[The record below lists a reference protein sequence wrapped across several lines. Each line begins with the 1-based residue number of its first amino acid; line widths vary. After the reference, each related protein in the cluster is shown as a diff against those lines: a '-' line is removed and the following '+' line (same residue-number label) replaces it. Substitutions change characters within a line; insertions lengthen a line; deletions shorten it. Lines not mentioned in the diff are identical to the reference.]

1 MVTRSKTRLLL
12 GKRRFLVLIK
22 ILLKY
27 KLVTF
32 LFLQIITIRI
42 IAFFPEFVEKYYSN
56 GFYFFSSEYSRKMFG
71 NVPFAVGDV
80 MYGVVIV
87 LFLVLIFKA
96 KRPFTWKQIIIN
108 MLSGVS
114 VFYFLF
120 HLFWGMNYYRV
131 PLTEKMDLTYDYTYQ
146 DLIDFT
152 EKLIIEA
159 NVLHVQMTGNDS
171 LRVDNPYSNYEIF
184 EKSLNGFNNLA
195 QDYPEFAYTTLCV
208 KNSLISIPLSYM
220 GFGGYMNPFSG
231 EAQVNALLPKYTFPT
246 TALHEMAHQIG
257 YASESEAN
265 FIGYLASV
273 YNEDIY
279 FNYSGTIFA
288 LRYCLRNIE
297 RMTPDKLEVYLAKV
311 NYGIRLNFQQSQEFW
326 DSYQTPIESFF
337 EVFYDNFLKVN
348 AQEEGL
354 ETYSKFV
361 GLLIS
366 YKNN

>member
-1 MVTRSKTRLLL
+1 MIR
-12 GKRRFLVLIK
+12 

-27 KLVTF
+27 KLITF
-32 LFLQIITIRI
+32 LLLQIITIRI
-42 IAFFPEFVEKYYSN
+42 VAFFPDFVEKYYSN
-56 GFYFFSSEYSRKMFG
+56 GFYLFLSEYSRQMFG
-71 NVPFAVGDV
+71 TVPFSVGDV

-87 LFLVLIFKA
+87 WFIVLIFKS
-96 KRPFTWKQIIIN
+96 KKNFTWKRLTIN
-108 MLSGVS
+108 LINGVS
-114 VFYFLF
+114 IFYFLF
-120 HLFWGMNYYRV
+120 HVFWGMNYYRV
-131 PLTEKMDLTYDYTYQ
+131 PLTEKMDLSYDYTYQ

-152 EKLIIEA
+152 DKLIVEA
-159 NVLHVQMTGNDS
+159 NALHIQMTGNDS
-171 LRVDNPYSNYEIF
+171 LRVDNPYSNIEIF
-184 EKSLNGFNNLA
+184 EKSLNGYENLA
-195 QDYPEFAYTTLCV
+195 LDYPEFAYNILCV

-246 TALHEMAHQIG
+246 TTVHEMAHQIG